1 MSDLKAVPRLDRST
15 LPPMRKRFGGWLSSQ
30 PGRDPHLIPIAFSLG
45 AAVFELLLISIVGAL
60 IVGYYIGDRPQLLL
74 DYVLP
79 VPLHALSA
87 VALFHTLDLYAPQA
101 LRRFPKGI
109 AGLLL
114 AWVGVFLF
122 AFALIFFLKLEG
134 RFSRVVFGVW
144 FLTGLLILPAYRL
157 LLSRFAQ
164 TLAAKGVFR
173 QRAVL
178 VGGGAEAEA
187 FVKALG
193 NAQEHDLVLLGMFD
207 DRTDERSPE
216 QVGEL
221 KKLGTVD
228 DLLPFV
234 RQEAVDIAFFTLPV
248 SAETR
253 ILDMLRKL
261 CVLPIDIRLAAHSQ
275 KLKFRPQHY
284 LFFGGLPAFSIMD
297 RPVAGWANLQ
307 KMLFDRLLGALIL
320 IGVSPIMALV
330 ALAVK
335 IDSKGPIFF
344 RQKRF
349 GFNNEPIEV
358 FKFRSM
364 YVEMS
369 DSNAAKL
376 ATRDDPRITKV
387 GRFIRRTSLDELP
400 QLLNVVFYGNLSL
413 VGPRP
418 HAFQA
423 KAADRLYQD
432 VVDGYFARHR
442 VKPGITGWAQING
455 WRGETDTS
463 EKIQKRIEHDLHYI
477 ENWSLMFDLG
487 IVILTPLALIKGENA
502 Y

>member
-1 MSDLKAVPRLDRST
+1 MSEMDFSPELGQKVPASPGPLHRSSWF
-15 LPPMRKRFGGWLSSQ
+15 LR
-30 PGRDPHLIPIAFSLG
+30 PGRDPHLMPLVLSLLVGATEFLLIALAG
-45 AAVFELLLISIVGAL
+45 AAIAGLYLA
-60 IVGYYIGDRPQLLL
+60 DRPDILAE
-74 DYVLP
+74 YVLP
-79 VPLHALSA
+79 VPLLALAATAVFHA
-87 VALFHTLDLYAPQA
+87 LDLYTPSA
-101 LRRFPKGI
+101 LRHFPKGLVS
-109 AGLLL
+109 LLL
-114 AWVGVFLF
+114 AWTLVFLL
-122 AFALIFFLKLEG
+122 AFALIFFLKLDA
-134 RFSRVVFGVW
+134 RYSRLVFAGWYGSGLVM
-144 FLTGLLILPAYRL
+144 LPMVRLLIARMAA
-157 LLSRFAQ
+157 R
-164 TLAAKGVFR
+164 LAAQGVFR

-178 VGGGAEAEA
+178 VGGGPEAEGFLA
-187 FVKALG
+187 ALG
-193 NAQEHDLVLLGMFD
+193 DGTAHDLDILGMFD
-207 DRTDERSPE
+207 DRNAERSPE
-216 QVGEL
+216 RVGAFR
-221 KKLGTVD
+221 KLGSIE
-228 DLLPFV
+228 DLVGYV
-234 RQEAVDIAFFTLPV
+234 RREAVDVAIFTLPV
-248 SAETR
+248 TAEGR
-253 ILDMLRKL
+253 ILAMLRTL

-275 KLKFRPQHY
+275 KLKFRPRHY

-297 RPVAGWANLQ
+297 RPVAGWSNLQ
-307 KMLFDRLLGALIL
+307 KLLFDRVVGGLIL
-320 IGVSPIMALV
+320 IALAPLMALV

-335 IDSKGPIFF
+335 LDSRGPVLF

-369 DSNAAKL
+369 DAHAARL
-376 ATRDDPRITKV
+376 ATRDDPRITRV

-400 QLLNVVFYGNLSL
+400 QLFNVVFHGNLSL

-463 EKIQKRIEHDLHYI
+463 EKLQKRIEHDLHYI
-477 ENWSLMFDLG
+477 ENWSLLFDLG
-487 IVILTPLALIKGENA
+487 IVLLTPLALIKGENA